1 MKHRVCLIGTSH
13 NRLGESDHPSGV
25 WLEELAQAYF
35 ALREAGADLI
45 LATPKGG
52 RVPLDPA
59 SCADPWLSEL
69 GRRLLSDTEAKAM
82 LEHSK
87 RLADADG
94 KFLDALYI
102 VGGAG
107 AMADLPNN
115 PALGTLLITLTR
127 RERPIA
133 AVCHGVAGLAS
144 AKAAD
149 GTPLAAGKRV
159 TCFSNV
165 EEEQVGYVAHLPT
178 LPENLLRSLGAMYSS
193 SDPWVEHVVSDG
205 LLLTGQN
212 PASAG
217 PLARQ
222 LVNTLRAR
230 ESNAAKH
237 S

>member
-13 NRLGESDHPSGV
+13 NRLGESDRASGV

-35 ALREAGADLI
+35 ALREAGADLFV
-45 LATPKGG
+45 ATPKGG

-69 GRRLLSDTEAKAM
+69 GRRLLNDPEAKRM
-82 LEHSK
+82 LEDSRH
-87 RLADADG
+87 LAAVEG
-94 KFLDALYI
+94 ESLGALYI

-107 AMADLPNN
+107 AMADLPND
-115 PALGTLLITLTR
+115 PALGTLLMTLRR

-144 AKAAD
+144 AKNAD

-165 EEEQVGYVAHLPT
+165 EEEQVGYVAYLAT
-178 LPENLLRSLGAMYSS
+178 LPEDLLRSQGAVYSS
-193 SDPWVEHVVSDG
+193 ADPWVEHVVSDD

-217 PLARQ
+217 PLARH
-222 LVNTLRAR
+222 LVDALRAR
-230 ESNAAKH
+230 ESNAVKQ